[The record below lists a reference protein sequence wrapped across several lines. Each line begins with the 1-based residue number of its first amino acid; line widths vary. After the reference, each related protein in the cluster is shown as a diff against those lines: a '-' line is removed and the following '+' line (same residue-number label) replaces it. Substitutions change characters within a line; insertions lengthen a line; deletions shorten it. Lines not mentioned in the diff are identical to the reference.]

1 MYAMLRRVR
10 RYSIFVFV
18 LAAATLVPGH
28 AFTQDVR
35 VTVIA
40 ILASDRSTEIDPKL
54 KEVAKEVQ
62 KREPSLTGFR
72 LEKTEVRNINI
83 GQKESIA
90 LFAKEGHATDV
101 KLIAKDDSK
110 KKVTIEVK
118 PPMIG
123 AITYATVYDKFFPI
137 VTRAVINGERLIV
150 AVMVKPA
157 STEKA
162 AKQAP

>member
-1 MYAMLRRVR
+1 MFRRVT
-10 RYSIFVFV
+10 RYASYVALVAAVF
-18 LAAATLVPGH
+18 AIPGH
-28 AFTQDVR
+28 TFAEDVR

-40 ILASDRSTEIDPKL
+40 IMASDRNTDVDPKL

-62 KREPSLTGFR
+62 KREPSLTSFR
-72 LEKTEVRNINI
+72 LEKTEVRNINV

-90 LFAKEGHATDV
+90 LFANNGHSTDV
-101 KLIAKDDSK
+101 KLVAKDDSK
-110 KKVTIEVK
+110 KKVTVEVK

-137 VTRAVINGERLIV
+137 VTRAVVNGERLIV

-157 STEKA
+157 K
-162 AKQAP
+162 